1 MRGKVI
7 WIEDGVNE
15 EVEYGTGCHIENS
28 YNHWVSAT
36 VRDRQGEEYDVDIT
50 DDVYAYFD
58 CERLSRRMIG
68 EVING
73 LKGVIVDFYY
83 DEEDEE
89 YLLDGDLS
97 DYM

>member
-89 YLLDGDLS
+89 NLLDGDLS

>member
-1 MRGKVI
+1 M
-7 WIEDGVNE
+7 D
-15 EVEYGTGCHIENS
+15 NS

-36 VRDRQGEEYDVDIT
+36 VRDRHGEEYDVDIT
-50 DDVYAYFD
+50 DDVYSYFD

-68 EVING
+68 EVISG
-73 LKGVIVDFYY
+73 LKGVIIDFYY

>member
-7 WIEDGVNE
+7 WIDDGVNQE
-15 EVEYGTGCHIENS
+15 CEYGTGCHLDNG
-28 YNHWVSAT
+28 YYHWVSAT
-36 VRDRQGEEYDVDIT
+36 VRNKKGEEYDVDIT

-68 EVING
+68 EVISG

-83 DEEDEE
+83 DEEEDE